1 MGEWTALSLL
11 LLKNISRR
19 LELELRSR
27 QFFLPGN
34 GSPMATNVVV
44 VVVGVVVVIRF
55 FAGSYEICATR
66 FCVTQF

>member
-1 MGEWTALSLL
+1 VGEWTALSLL